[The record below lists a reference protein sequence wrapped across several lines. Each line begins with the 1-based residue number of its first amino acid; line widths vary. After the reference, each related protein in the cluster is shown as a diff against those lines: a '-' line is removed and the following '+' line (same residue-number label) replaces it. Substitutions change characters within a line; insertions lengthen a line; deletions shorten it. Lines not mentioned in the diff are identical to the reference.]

1 MLVQACT
8 RPVSYGITWRSVL
21 RGGVDLLRYLMAGRG
36 MFTTNGAEGCGVTRS
51 SPDEALPDLQFHFS
65 PGKLRDHA
73 RDLLFLCG
81 EGYSLHVCNLRPKSR
96 GEIRLLSADPF
107 AAPDIRAGYLTHAE
121 DIEHMLRGVRLA
133 RRILAA
139 RAFDAYRGAE
149 IVPGRDVLS
158 DDDLRHFIRNKAET
172 IYHPVGTCKMGCDPQ
187 AVVDA
192 QLRVHGLSG
201 LRVVDAS
208 IMPLLVGGNT
218 NAPTVM
224 IAEKASDMI
233 RAERRG

>member
-1 MLVQACT
+1 MCIRDREQIDGFEGQRVGQGDGEAGAIGLQRQHLVF
-8 RPVSYGITWRSVL
+8 L
-21 RGGVDLLRYLMAGRG
+21 
-36 MFTTNGAEGCGVTRS
+36 
-51 SPDEALPDLQFHFS
+51 DEFRLDQ
-65 PGKLRDHA
+65 
-73 RDLLFLCG
+73 G
-81 EGYSLHVCNLRPKSR
+81 EGLRADIHVIQVHEGDVEFSR
-96 GEIRLLSADPF
+96 KGLGHLDFGHQPHLDEHFPDPF
-107 AAPDIRAGYLTHAE
+107 AAPDIRAGYLTHPE
-121 DIEHMLRGVRLA
+121 DIEHMLCGVRLA

-139 RAFDAYRGAE
+139 RAFDAYRGVE

-158 DDDLRHFIRNKAET
+158 DDDLRHFIRTRAET
-172 IYHPVGTCKMGCDPQ
+172 IYHPVGTCMMGRDPL

-192 QLRVHGLSG
+192 EMRVHGLSG

-233 RAERRG
+233 RASRRG